1 MDSITKEIVREYK
14 QNLSVMTNEE
24 FCKEWASVI
33 NNLKSIPPEKVSI
46 LKNTRKSSAGV
57 SFGL

>member
-33 NNLKSIPPEKVSI
+33 NNLKSIFFLFTCSVQFSVVS
-46 LKNTRKSSAGV
+46 LYYGYT
-57 SFGL
+57 